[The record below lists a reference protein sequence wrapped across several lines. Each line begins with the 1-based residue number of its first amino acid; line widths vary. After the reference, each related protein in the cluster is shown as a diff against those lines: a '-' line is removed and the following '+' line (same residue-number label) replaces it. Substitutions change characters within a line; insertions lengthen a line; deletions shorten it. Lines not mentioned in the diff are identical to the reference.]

1 MNSTEYEPWSDGALS
16 MESAQRFLAL
26 GRSKIFELMALGE
39 LEFLSTSGKR
49 LICRRSAVEWLRRQA
64 QQTRQEVRS

>member
-1 MNSTEYEPWSDGALS
+1 MNGTEYEPWSEGALDI
-16 MESAQRFLAL
+16 EAAQRFLAL

-49 LICRRSAVEWLRRQA
+49 LICRRSAVEFLRRLA
-64 QQTRQEVRS
+64 QQRQEARS